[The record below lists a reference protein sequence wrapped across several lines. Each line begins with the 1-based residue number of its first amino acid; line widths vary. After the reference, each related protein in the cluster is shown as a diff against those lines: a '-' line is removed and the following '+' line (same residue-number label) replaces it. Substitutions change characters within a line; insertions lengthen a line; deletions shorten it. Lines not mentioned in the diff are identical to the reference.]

1 MVELCV
7 LYDKVRFEEKTIY
20 DKALKK
26 GIKARMTDAKSIT
39 ISTASKRK
47 ELALGDVILQRSI
60 SHFRGLYLTA
70 CIEFLG
76 FSVINKFKV
85 GEICGNKLLTSLT
98 LAKHKVR
105 TPKTYFA
112 FSSAAAMEVI
122 NSTGFPVVLKPIVG
136 SWGRGVYPLRDEEVA
151 NMIIEMREENDSPL
165 GRIYYVQEMIQRPP
179 RDLRCIVVGDEIIAA
194 VYRYSAENEW
204 RTNVARGGKSEKA
217 PITSELEEIALRAA
231 KAVGGGVLGVDL
243 MEDTQRGLLVHEIN
257 NTVEFRGAS
266 SVSST
271 DIAGAII
278 DYSVA
283 VVKK

>member
-7 LYDKVRFEEKTIY
+7 VYDKVRFEEKSIY

-26 GIKARMTDAKSIT
+26 GIKTRMIDAKSVT
-39 ISTASKRK
+39 ISTDSKRK

-76 FSVINKFKV
+76 FSVINRFKV
-85 GEICGNKLLTSLT
+85 GETCGNKLLTSLT
-98 LAKHKVR
+98 LAKHKVP

-112 FSSAAAMEVI
+112 YSAVAAMEVI
-122 NSTGFPVVLKPIVG
+122 NRTGFPVVLKPIVG

-151 NMIIEMREENDSPL
+151 NMIIEMREENDNPL
-165 GRIYYVQEMIQRPP
+165 GRIYYIQEMVERPP

-204 RTNVARGGKSEKA
+204 RTNVARGGKAENA
-217 PITSELEEIALRAA
+217 PITNELKEIALRAA
-231 KAVGGGVLGVDL
+231 RAVGGGVLGVDL
-243 MEDTQRGLLVHEIN
+243 MEDKQRGLLVHEIN

-266 SVSST
+266 NVSST
-271 DIAGAII
+271 DIASAII